1 MIQPQTVTEIKEKM
15 TDREAAFK
23 FAEGRDGG
31 LQHMKDLS
39 LLCKVL
45 GEYLL
50 FDPPLKFSLYEN
62 HDLQSNAIIF
72 DPHLYGVQ
80 IRHLLP
86 PLRIY

>member
-1 MIQPQTVTEIKEKM
+1 
-15 TDREAAFK
+15 
-23 FAEGRDGG
+23 
-31 LQHMKDLS
+31 MKDLS